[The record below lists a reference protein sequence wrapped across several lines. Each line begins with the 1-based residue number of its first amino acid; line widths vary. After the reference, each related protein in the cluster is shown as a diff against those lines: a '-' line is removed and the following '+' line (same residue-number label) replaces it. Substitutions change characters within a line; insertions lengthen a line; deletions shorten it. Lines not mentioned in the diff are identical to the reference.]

1 MAAIATPVE
10 VDTGSGK
17 EKRAKTKAGPVLPE
31 TLRKTNGHAKPN
43 KNPTRNPQ

>member
-17 EKRAKTKAGPVLPE
+17 ENAPKQKAGPVLPE
-31 TLRKTNGHAKPN
+31 TLRKTNCHAKPN
-43 KNPTRNPQ
+43 KNTTRNPQ